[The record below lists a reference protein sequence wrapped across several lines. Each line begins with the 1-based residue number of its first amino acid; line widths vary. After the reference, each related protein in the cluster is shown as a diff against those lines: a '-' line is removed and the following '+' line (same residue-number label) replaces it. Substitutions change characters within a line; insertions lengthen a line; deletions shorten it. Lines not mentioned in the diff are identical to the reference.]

1 MSLPSSVDVAII
13 GAGAA
18 GLGAA
23 NALKNSGLSVLVL
36 EARDRVGGRA
46 HTIMASPDVTFDV
59 GCGWLHS
66 ADQNSFVKIAEQL
79 GFEINRSLPPWR
91 ERAYGKAFP
100 QDDRDEFIRALDA
113 FYDRAEQAAK
123 EAERSG
129 RDGPANL
136 CLEPGNRW
144 NPMIDA
150 ISTYINGC
158 ELDQVSLLDMDA
170 YEDTDLNWRVRR
182 GYGALI
188 AAYGAT
194 CPLALNCE
202 VTLIDHSAKRVR
214 IETSQ
219 GTLTA
224 DKVIVTVPTNLI
236 ADEAIRF
243 HPPLPAK
250 VDAARGLPLGLAD
263 KVTLALDEPE
273 ALPKEG
279 NLRAA
284 TMRTAMGTYHI
295 RPFGQPCIEGFFG
308 GRFAQSLED
317 AGPGALA
324 AESINEIVSILGNDF
339 RRKLKP
345 LAESRWAHD
354 PFARGSYSHALPGHA
369 GDRAVLAAP
378 VDGRL
383 FFAGEATSPEFFST
397 AHGARDSGERAAE
410 EVIGFAREQIA
421 YVPGSAARGEHRI
434 LEGVILGLEIDVIG
448 GRIGWLR
455 LTGQRDDDDLVLPVD
470 IERLAREADGNH
482 RTVWINPPAIAVSRR
497 PVAIGVG
504 AKGKC
509 RTSCMFDPV
518 RREYS
523 RAVNDAVAQKEDAEA
538 AEIPQRYP
546 RAAASDLLPGF
557 GFQRIECVKLHAEAG
572 PDRLGH
578 VVGQGFS
585 CGRRYQAAED
595 IGIAG
600 IVVELTAGP
609 MFGFQTPHQRQ
620 NASRN
625 LVTKRFAV
633 TINV

>member
-1 MSLPSSVDVAII
+1 MSTLPSSVDVAII

-23 NALKNSGLSVLVL
+23 NALKNSGLSVIVL
-36 EARDRVGGRA
+36 EARDRLGGRS

-66 ADQNSFVKIAEQL
+66 ADENSFVEIAKTL
-79 GFEINRSLPPWR
+79 GFEINKNLPPWR

-100 QDDRDEFIRALDA
+100 QDDRNAFIRALDE
-113 FYDRAEQAAK
+113 FYDRAEQAAR
-123 EAERSG
+123 EAMQSG
-129 RDGPANL
+129 HDGPAST

-158 ELDQVSLLDMDA
+158 ELDQVSILDMDA

-188 AAYGAT
+188 SAYGAP
-194 CPLALNCE
+194 CPVALNCA
-202 VTLIDHSAKRVR
+202 VTLIDHSAKRIR

-263 KVTLALDEPE
+263 KVTLALDDPE

-317 AGPGALA
+317 AGEGALS
-324 AESINEIVSILGNDF
+324 AESIDEIVAVLGSDF

-410 EVIGFAREQIA
+410 EVL
-421 YVPGSAARGEHRI
+421 AAR
-434 LEGVILGLEIDVIG
+434 
-448 GRIGWLR
+448 
-455 LTGQRDDDDLVLPVD
+455 
-470 IERLAREADGNH
+470 
-482 RTVWINPPAIAVSRR
+482 
-497 PVAIGVG
+497 
-504 AKGKC
+504 
-509 RTSCMFDPV
+509 
-518 RREYS
+518 
-523 RAVNDAVAQKEDAEA
+523 
-538 AEIPQRYP
+538 
-546 RAAASDLLPGF
+546 AS
-557 GFQRIECVKLHAEAG
+557 K
-572 PDRLGH
+572 
-578 VVGQGFS
+578 
-585 CGRRYQAAED
+585 
-595 IGIAG
+595 
-600 IVVELTAGP
+600 
-609 MFGFQTPHQRQ
+609 
-620 NASRN
+620 
-625 LVTKRFAV
+625 
-633 TINV
+633 